1 MTNTKEKIEY
11 GIEVYIS
18 LQWKIGIQ
26 QKYRVMVLQYVSH
39 VLCWLHIY
47 IYSIY
52 SYIYNTYVV
61 FVSQTSELHPV
72 TLPSFPPTGPQ
83 LPPKKYLG
91 QQGRTNWISVQY
103 MGA

>member
-39 VLCWLHIY
+39 VLCLVHTY
-47 IYSIY
+47 IY
-52 SYIYNTYVV
+52 SYIDIRCFCEKNRV
-61 FVSQTSELHPV
+61 TSEK
-72 TLPSFPPTGPQ
+72 TLRSFPPTGPQ

>member
-18 LQWKIGIQ
+18 LQIGIQ

-52 SYIYNTYVV
+52 SYIHIRCFCKPNIRV
-61 FVSQTSELHPV
+61 TSCNP
-72 TLPSFPPTGPQ
+72 PKFPPNWPPTPPQ
-83 LPPKKYLG
+83 KYLG